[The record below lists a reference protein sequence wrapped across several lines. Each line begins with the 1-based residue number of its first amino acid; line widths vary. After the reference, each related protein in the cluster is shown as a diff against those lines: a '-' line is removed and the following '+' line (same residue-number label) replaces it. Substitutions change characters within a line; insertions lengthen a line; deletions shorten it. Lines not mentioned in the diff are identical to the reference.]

1 MNFDVII
8 KMIIANSDNNNDNND
23 NNDKGYNDQNHTIM
37 QNNFGSFGGL
47 RLLPPIPKLNSWLR

>member
-8 KMIIANSDNNNDNND
+8 KMIIANSDNNTDIHD
-23 NNDKGYNDQNHTIM
+23 NNDKGYNYQYHILM

-47 RLLPPIPKLNSWLR
+47 RLLPPIPTLKSWLH